1 MKPDDAPSAYEGE
14 VARFRDVLA
23 RGRSANQLALFD
35 LLVER
40 SGDERS
46 PKEVEIAV
54 ALFGNDAM
62 LDSSA
67 DSGVRVY
74 VHRLRKRID
83 DHYRGKTGQRL
94 AIPKGEYRIV
104 LEGVPPEAGEP
115 GTPPWLNRLT
125 GVNRALVVGV
135 LTIGLALM
143 AFAGWSLWSPSP
155 QAEAGKG
162 ANRQALLVASAA
174 PLRPL
179 VAVGDSLLLA
189 ETEDQRSIQ
198 RMILNPAVRTR
209 DDFGNYLKAHPE
221 SFYRLYDFNINLAPF
236 NAVEAAWSVQDRLD
250 APGGSGGGAGGA
262 AGTGTGIGAS
272 RITAVS
278 ALRLEN
284 LESDDVIF
292 VGRLSQLG
300 WLEPHVFS
308 RSRIRLTGYDRL
320 TDSVNGTQFRG
331 EVYHD
336 GQSAFQAD
344 YGYLSVRTSSTGRR
358 LIVLAGLGDN
368 ATKAVVSLLGA
379 QREIVAIKRKVR
391 GARNFEAVFE
401 VEVRRGEPIR
411 RQLVAA
417 YALP

>member
-1 MKPDDAPSAYEGE
+1 MKPEDAQSAYEGE

-23 RGRSANQLALFD
+23 KGRSANQLALFD
-35 LLVER
+35 LLVKR

-62 LDSSA
+62 LDTSA

-83 DHYRGKTGQRL
+83 DHYRGKTGLRL
-94 AIPKGEYRIV
+94 VIPKGEYRIV
-104 LEGVPPEAGEP
+104 LDGLEP
-115 GTPPWLNRLT
+115 GGGETSAPSWLNRLT
-125 GVNRALVVGV
+125 GTNRALFAG
-135 LTIGLALM
+135 LSTIGLALV

-155 QAEAGKG
+155 EETTAKG
-162 ANRQALLVASAA
+162 VNRQALLVASTG
-174 PLRPL
+174 PLKPL
-179 VAVGDSLLLA
+179 VVVGDSMLLA

-198 RMILNPAVRTR
+198 RMILNPTVRTR
-209 DDFGNYLKAHPE
+209 DDFSTYLKAHPE
-221 SFYRLYDFNINLAPF
+221 SFYRLYDFNLNLAPF
-236 NAVEAAWSVQDRLD
+236 NAVEAAWSVQGRLD
-250 APGGSGGGAGGA
+250 APDSAG
-262 AGTGTGIGAS
+262 IDAS

-278 ALRLEN
+278 ALRPEN
-284 LESDDVIF
+284 LETDDVIF

-308 RSRIRLTGYDRL
+308 RARIRLTAYDRL

-336 GQSAFQAD
+336 GRSAFQAD
-344 YGYLSVRTSSTGRR
+344 YGYLSVRTSATGRR
-358 LIVLAGLGDN
+358 LIVLAGLGDK

>member
-1 MKPDDAPSAYEGE
+1 MKPEDAQSAYEGE

-23 RGRSANQLALFD
+23 KGRSANQLALFD
-35 LLVER
+35 LLVKR

-83 DHYRGKTGQRL
+83 DHYRGKTGLRL
-94 AIPKGEYRIV
+94 VIPKGEYRIV
-104 LEGVPPEAGEP
+104 LDGMQP
-115 GTPPWLNRLT
+115 GGAAPGAPPWLSRLT

-135 LTIGLALM
+135 VTMGLALV
-143 AFAGWSLWSPSP
+143 AFAGWSLWSPP
-155 QAEAGKG
+155 LQQATGKG
-162 ANRQALLVASAA
+162 TNRQALLVASTG
-174 PLRPL
+174 PLKPL
-179 VAVGDSLLLA
+179 IVVGDSMLLA

-198 RMILNPAVRTR
+198 RMILNPTVRTR
-209 DDFGNYLKAHPE
+209 DEFSTYLKAHPE
-221 SFYRLYDFNINLAPF
+221 SFYRLYDFNLNFAPF
-236 NAVEAAWSVQDRLD
+236 NAVEAAWSVQGRLD
-250 APGGSGGGAGGA
+250 APGGAG
-262 AGTGTGIGAS
+262 IDAS
-272 RITAVS
+272 RISAVS
-278 ALRLEN
+278 ALRPDN

-308 RSRIRLTGYDRL
+308 RARIRLTAYDRL

-358 LIVLAGLGDN
+358 LIVLAGLGDK
-368 ATKAVVSLLGA
+368 ATKAVVALLGV